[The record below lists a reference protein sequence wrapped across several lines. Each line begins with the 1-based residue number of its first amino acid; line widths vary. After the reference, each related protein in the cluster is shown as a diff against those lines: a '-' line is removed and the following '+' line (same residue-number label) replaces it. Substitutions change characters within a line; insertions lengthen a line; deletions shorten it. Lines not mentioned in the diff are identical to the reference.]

1 MFGWVISACFDLF
14 SSHKI
19 LFILPIEYYSFYQKK
34 KRKFTFFFVLHVKS
48 YLQIDTDPLDSII
61 SYMPAAFPDVL

>member
-1 MFGWVISACFDLF
+1 VSIPSKTKVHCIS
-14 SSHKI
+14 
-19 LFILPIEYYSFYQKK
+19 
-34 KRKFTFFFVLHVKS
+34 FFVVLHVKS